1 MKKNVVFLVLTLLM
15 SFAVYSQSES
25 TSREKQV
32 KSLLEGFDYFIDKGL
47 YFGAYQSIEK
57 AIELVGDDSKQIKMI
72 MKDLKK
78 LKKKCPQ
85 KPKSECDCIKDKI
98 DRGDKVSDE
107 MLFFYDCMQL
117 KEYRTKKE
125 MERK

>member
-1 MKKNVVFLVLTLLM
+1 MKRVVLLFLTLLM
-15 SFAVYSQSES
+15 SFAVYSQCEPA
-25 TSREKQV
+25 SREKQL
-32 KSLLEGFDYFIDKGL
+32 KSLLEGFDRLIDNGL
-47 YFGAYQSIEK
+47 YHGAYQSIEK
-57 AIELVGDDSKQIKMI
+57 AIELVGDENEQINEI
-72 MKDLKK
+72 MKNLKK

-98 DRGDKVSDE
+98 DRGDRVSDE

-125 MERK
+125 MERE